1 MSSQTQLGAK
11 MRAVQHYKRTGA
23 IVPGYQAA
31 VAEYIAESTGAQHE

>member
-11 MRAVQHYKRTGA
+11 MRAVQHFKRTGT

-31 VAEYIAESTGAQHE
+31 VAEYIAESTGKDNE